1 MKKFLSLLLTLSC
14 VFAFTIPAFA
24 AENTS
29 DSSFE
34 NDVIFAE
41 VSDGSIQEYSASN
54 IIVMTPDQV
63 LELGTEIPSIV
74 ETSKMVYINGEI
86 DAASL
91 SSCGIDVTVT
101 SVNHNEQYNPNVGTA
116 LVYQNGEILLNEIS
130 ILAENPISIMSERS
144 NKLVYDS
151 IETALNTDYSDPQ
164 GVLRYPDGYQHRA
177 NKSATV
183 YDTSNNN
190 IGSISF
196 VDYFYEKGQWTDG
209 YLFDT
214 VCRATFAPNNGY
226 KCTKFYVSLGVN
238 DSNFP
243 AHEIIDQTRIG
254 SNGSSTTHS
263 LELSGSKEGISGGGS
278 TSWSYDVDA
287 QDVQNA
293 FSETDVKTWRFSPKS
308 AANGDAWMEEPGIR
322 SVSTSKTNCF
332 TRTTLKCPFTTI
344 FDIEL
349 KENTLDY
356 SIYFT
361 YGS

>member
-1 MKKFLSLLLTLSC
+1 MGQKIKFHWKFKTNLSKEGGFL
-14 VFAFTIPAFA
+14 
-24 AENTS
+24 
-29 DSSFE
+29 
-34 NDVIFAE
+34 
-41 VSDGSIQEYSASN
+41 
-54 IIVMTPDQV
+54 
-63 LELGTEIPSIV
+63 
-74 ETSKMVYINGEI
+74 
-86 DAASL
+86 
-91 SSCGIDVTVT
+91 
-101 SVNHNEQYNPNVGTA
+101 H
-116 LVYQNGEILLNEIS
+116 
-130 ILAENPISIMSERS
+130 
-144 NKLVYDS
+144 
-151 IETALNTDYSDPQ
+151 
-164 GVLRYPDGYQHRA
+164 
-177 NKSATV
+177 
-183 YDTSNNN
+183 
-190 IGSISF
+190 
-196 VDYFYEKGQWTDG
+196 
-209 YLFDT
+209 
-214 VCRATFAPNNGY
+214 
-226 KCTKFYVSLGVN
+226 
-238 DSNFP
+238 
-243 AHEIIDQTRIG
+243 IDQTRIG